1 MQVSPASRL
10 ANTGEYYFS
19 RKLRELAAL
28 NAAGANIISL
38 GIGSPDLPPHPSVVA
53 ALGATA
59 ALPGAHGYQ
68 SYQGTPALRQA
79 MASFY
84 QRHYGVA
91 LDPATEVLPLAGS
104 KEGLMHIGMAFLEAG
119 DAVLIPNPGYP
130 TYRAVA
136 EICGAAVRAYDLT
149 AATNWLPDLDALAA
163 SDLRGIKL
171 MLVNYPH
178 MPTGSPASPEFLQNL
193 VDFAQAHGIMLV
205 HDNPYGFVL
214 NETPPTSLLSI
225 PGAREVALE
234 LNSLSK
240 SHNLAGWRVGML
252 VGRADWL
259 AEVLRFKSNMD
270 SGMFLGIQ
278 QAAVAALALG
288 PEWFAELNATY
299 RARRALVR
307 ELLAALG
314 CAAAP
319 GQTGLF
325 VWAKVPA
332 AYADGYA
339 LSDAVLAE
347 ARVFLTPGGIFGSN
361 GNGYIRA
368 SLCQPESLLREAL
381 GRVLAMKQAQKG
393 RHAEPVEASLP
404 HLLNDTLGVR

>member
-1 MQVSPASRL
+1 MTIQPASRL
-10 ANTGEYYFS
+10 ASTGEYYFS

-53 ALGATA
+53 ALAATA
-59 ALPGAHGYQ
+59 ALSSAHGYQ

-79 MASFY
+79 MADFY
-84 QRHYGVA
+84 QQWYGVA
-91 LDPATEVLPLAGS
+91 LDPASEVLPLAGS

-136 EICGAAVRAYDLT
+136 ELCGAEVREYDLT
-149 AATNWLPDLDALAA
+149 AETGWLPDLAALAA
-163 SDLRGIKL
+163 SDLSGVKM

-178 MPTGSPASPEFLQNL
+178 MPTGTPASPEFLTRL
-193 VDFAQAHGIMLV
+193 VAFARAHGIMLV

-214 NETPPTSLLSI
+214 NETPPVSLLSV
-225 PGAREVALE
+225 PGAKDVALE

-259 AEVLRFKSNMD
+259 ATVLRFKSNMD

-299 RARRALVR
+299 RARRELVR

-314 CAAAP
+314 CEAAP

-325 VWAKVPA
+325 VWARVPA
-332 AYADGYA
+332 AYPDGYA
-339 LSDAVLAE
+339 FSDAVLAE

-361 GNGYIRA
+361 GSGYVRA
-368 SLCQPESLLREAL
+368 SLCQPEAGLREAL
-381 GRVLAMKQAQKG
+381 ARVREWCLVPGA
-393 RHAEPVEASLP
+393 
-404 HLLNDTLGVR
+404 

>member
-1 MQVSPASRL
+1 MTIQPARRL

-28 NAAGANIISL
+28 NAAGANILSL
-38 GIGSPDLPPHPSVVA
+38 GIGSPDLPPHPSVIA

-79 MASFY
+79 MADFY
-84 QRHYGVA
+84 QRHYGVQ

-136 EICGAAVRAYDLT
+136 EICGAEVREYDLT
-149 AATNWLPDLDALAA
+149 AETNWLPDLEALAA
-163 SDLRGIKL
+163 TDLTGVKM

-178 MPTGSPASPEFLQNL
+178 MPTGTPASPEFLAQL
-193 VDFAQAHGIMLV
+193 VEFAQAHGIMLV

-214 NETPPTSLLSI
+214 NETPPTSLLSV

-259 AEVLRFKSNMD
+259 TEVLRFKSNMD
-270 SGMFLGIQ
+270 SGMFLGVQ

-288 PEWFAELNATY
+288 PEWFEELNATY
-299 RARRALVR
+299 RARRTLVH

-314 CAAAP
+314 CEPAP

-325 VWAKVPA
+325 LWARVPA

-361 GNGYIRA
+361 GNGYVRA
-368 SLCQPESLLREAL
+368 SLCQPEGVLREAL
-381 GRVLAMKQAQKG
+381 GRVKDSSVIASAARQSHQN
-393 RHAEPVEASLP
+393 EIVERS
-404 HLLNDTLGVR
+404 

>member
-1 MQVSPASRL
+1 MQVTTASRL
-10 ANTGEYYFS
+10 AHTGEYYFS

-53 ALGATA
+53 ALAATA
-59 ALPGAHGYQ
+59 AQPNAHGYQ

-79 MASFY
+79 MAGFY
-84 QRHYGVA
+84 QTHYGVT

-104 KEGLMHIGMAFLEAG
+104 KEGLMHIGMTFLEAG

-136 EICGAAVRAYDLT
+136 EICGAEVREYDLT
-149 AATNWLPDLDALAA
+149 AATGWLPDLDALAQC
-163 SDLRGIKL
+163 DLSRVKL

-178 MPTGSPASPEFLQNL
+178 MPTGTPASPEFLARL
-193 VDFAQAHGIMLV
+193 VAFAAAHSIMLV

-214 NETPPTSLLSI
+214 NETPPMSLLAV

-259 AEVLRFKSNMD
+259 TEVLRFKSNMD
-270 SGMFLGIQ
+270 SGMFLGTQ
-278 QAAVAALALG
+278 QAAVVALALG
-288 PEWFAELNATY
+288 PAWFAELNATY
-299 RARRALVR
+299 RARRELVR

-314 CAAAP
+314 CEAAP

-325 VWAKVPA
+325 IWAAVPSSQ
-332 AYADGYA
+332 YADGYA

-361 GNGYIRA
+361 GNGYVRA
-368 SLCQPESLLREAL
+368 SLCQPASVLREAL
-381 GRVLAMKQAQKG
+381 ARVKNQKERQAELA
-393 RHAEPVEASLP
+393 EAARVA
-404 HLLNDTLGVR
+404 H

>member
-1 MQVSPASRL
+1 MTITTASRL
-10 ANTGEYYFS
+10 AHTGEYYFS

-53 ALGATA
+53 ALAATA
-59 ALPGAHGYQ
+59 AQPHTHGYQ

-79 MASFY
+79 MAAFY
-84 QRHYGVA
+84 EKNYGVT

-136 EICGAAVRAYDLT
+136 EICGADVREYDLT
-149 AATNWLPDLDALAA
+149 AATNWLPDLEVLAE
-163 SDLRGIKL
+163 SDLRGVKM

-178 MPTGSPASPEFLQNL
+178 MPTGTPASPGFLQKL
-193 VDFAQAHGIMLV
+193 VDFARAHGIMLV

-214 NETPPTSLLSI
+214 NERPPMSLLAV
-225 PGAREVALE
+225 PGAADVALE

-259 AEVLRFKSNMD
+259 TEVLRFKSNMD

-288 PEWFAELNATY
+288 PDWFANLNATY
-299 RARRALVR
+299 RARRELVH
-307 ELLAALG
+307 ELLTALG
-314 CAAAP
+314 CVAAP
-319 GQTGLF
+319 SQTGLF
-325 VWAKVPA
+325 IWAAVPPQ
-332 AYADGYA
+332 YADGYA
-339 LSDAVLAE
+339 FSDAVLAE

-368 SLCQPESLLREAL
+368 SLCQPESVLREAL
-381 GRVLAMKQAQKG
+381 ERVNNTIGIAGATRQ
-393 RHAEPVEASLP
+393 
-404 HLLNDTLGVR
+404 

>member
-1 MQVSPASRL
+1 MANDLIINKIMQVTPARRL
-10 ANTGEYYFS
+10 AHTGEYYFS

-28 NAAGANIISL
+28 NAAGADIISL

-53 ALGATA
+53 ALAATA
-59 ALPGAHGYQ
+59 GQPGAHGYQ

-79 MASFY
+79 LAGFY
-84 QRHYGVA
+84 QKSYGVA
-91 LDPATEVLPLAGS
+91 LDSAAEVLPLAGS
-104 KEGLMHIGMAFLEAG
+104 KEGLMHLGMAFLEAG

-136 EICGAAVRAYDLT
+136 EICGAEVREYDLT
-149 AATNWLPDLDALAA
+149 AATGWLPDLAALAQ
-163 SDLRGIKL
+163 SNLRGVKM

-178 MPTGSPASPEFLQNL
+178 MPTGTPAGPEFLAEL
-193 VDFAQAHGIMLV
+193 VEFATAHGIMLV

-214 NETPPTSLLSI
+214 NDTPPTSLLSV
-225 PGAREVALE
+225 PGAKEVALE

-259 AEVLRFKSNMD
+259 TEVLRFKSNMD
-270 SGMFLGIQ
+270 SGMFLGVQ

-288 PEWFAELNATY
+288 PAWFAELNATY

-314 CAAAP
+314 CVAAP

-325 VWAKVPA
+325 VWAAVPPQ
-332 AYADGYA
+332 YADGYA

-347 ARVFLTPGGIFGSN
+347 ARVFITPGGIFGSN
-361 GNGYIRA
+361 GNAYVRA

-381 GRVLAMKQAQKG
+381 ERVRSYELK
-393 RHAEPVEASLP
+393 
-404 HLLNDTLGVR
+404 VRN